1 MEEINFEIYSLKLT
15 IKILEI
21 IFEDDLLKKFS
32 KHSGPCTV
40 AGCFSILIHNLHA
53 LYYEEKER

>member
-1 MEEINFEIYSLKLT
+1 MT

-21 IFEDDLLKKFS
+21 IFEDDLFKKFS
-32 KHSGPCTV
+32 EHSGPCTV

-53 LYYEEKER
+53 LCYEEKER